1 MTQLLQISLT
11 TNAADSRFGKNPAL
25 TPTVDG
31 YQIHQPAQEQLRA
44 IQKAGRSLDGLGVQQ
59 VQLAGSDW
67 TIDKQWAFYQGFCSS
82 HYFTFMRLGTLNYKK
97 ANKGFGFVYYKCKKI
112 GLFNKDNYWF
122 PIGRNIFHR

>member
-25 TPTVDG
+25 TPTLDG

-59 VQLAGSDW
+59 VQLQGSDW
-67 TIDKQWAFYQGFCSS
+67 TIDKQWAFYQGFCNAKK
-82 HYFTFMRLGTLNYKK
+82 LGGVSWAGTEQQVAQLVQLQQCFAWAKKQINQTPEDLSPQTLC
-97 ANKGFGFVYYKCKKI
+97 A
-112 GLFNKDNYWF
+112 
-122 PIGRNIFHR
+122 